1 MANKT
6 QKPKK
11 DNFNPSRNT
20 GQDQFDKIIDK
31 NFSPGDER
39 MMEERARQDGDE
51 DLEALEQDAAQ
62 DQSADDETI
71 DQKENRGNG
80 AWKNNT
86 TPQQESRVGLSVNFT
101 KKKAIAGGIS
111 GLIGV
116 VIALFVTLGPSAALI
131 HLKEV
136 LLDKF
141 DSRANS
147 LIDKRSSRVMVSKM
161 SKDMTKGCTIKVKCR
176 FKGMSKKEIDKFERR
191 NPGTKIETESC
202 RTIGPVSKCKVKS
215 ITYIDEDGKKKT
227 VSARE
232 FKNTL
237 KNSPNLRNNVRTF
250 NKSKVAH
257 WRDSATKKLYTKL
270 KVFIGKTKG
279 ISKDSILDDPKSR
292 GEETRERVRSTV
304 SGESFDISTRSPLRE
319 DGTEDQLSKRVGEE
333 LAEELGEEAEEMAE
347 ASADGKIRVPKFG
360 NIYTLALEGVCMV
373 RSLVSYAAT
382 AAKLKNATVLIRY
395 AVMFF
400 RMADQTKTGDSKNT
414 SATRAMGLLA
424 GILQKP
430 NPNNDN
436 KTAFD
441 SSGYQYAAYGYVPKN
456 NSEYKKFILGGG
468 AAGTAGSVAKNKFAK
483 AGCSVVNFVGD
494 LILAIPVVGDAL
506 GAAGG
511 VLAKPFMP
519 LLEAAVSSLTAAL
532 SGTLIT
538 GDEYGDEAGNAI
550 VAGTGALSSMV
561 NRAHGFF
568 PLSKLQAI
576 GYQEDVIK
584 TQNLAAADSGVTY
597 QLDPSNINSF
607 ANRFASAVAPSMNG
621 ISLQN
626 IPQKTFG
633 FIQTATSSMSLNAYA
648 KSADYVE
655 GEYDTCPDD
664 DYDQLDIAA
673 DMFCNPQYG
682 LDPSKVGDASSSASS
697 QYDPEQIV
705 AYMCGRSIDDELPC
719 NRFIDNDGSAIVD
732 SEYDKWIEKC
742 TETDQP
748 VSSDEEGWP
757 EGLDKKACLD
767 PAKTSDPVK
776 YDMFRLYYFDETL
789 EDQFGNESNE
799 DESADGGGINSAPE
813 TVDLATLYEP
823 STDIQCAGGSKNLG
837 VETGYHS
844 GKKLRIRLCAINDI
858 PETGE
863 TSEIPGANGKLVVN
877 SRMSAIYVK
886 LAKDAKAD
894 GIAVSAAEG
903 FRTMSR
909 QEYFWNLYQS
919 GGGNLAAR
927 PGYSNHQSGVA
938 VDWAP
943 SVYNWLSS
951 GKAQNYGIK
960 KCTCGEAWHYSP
972 DGG

>member
-1 MANKT
+1 MANRT

-20 GQDQFDKIIDK
+20 GQDRFDKIIDK

-39 MMEERARQDGDE
+39 MMEERARQGSDE
-51 DLEALEQDAAQ
+51 DLEGLEQDAAENQ
-62 DQSADDETI
+62 AADDETI
-71 DQKENRGNG
+71 EQKENRGNG

-86 TPQQESRVGLSVNFT
+86 TPQQESRAGLSVNFT

-111 GLIGV
+111 GLVGV
-116 VIALFVTLGPSAALI
+116 AIALFVTLGPSAALI

-147 LIDKRSSRVMVSKM
+147 LIDKRSSRVLASKM

-176 FKGMSKKEIDKFERR
+176 FKGMSKKEIAKFERR

-232 FKNTL
+232 FKSTL
-237 KNSPNLRNNVRTF
+237 RKSPNLRNNVRTF
-250 NKSKVAH
+250 NKSKVAY

-270 KVFIGKTKG
+270 KVYIGKTKG
-279 ISKDSILDDPKSR
+279 ISKDSVLDDPNSR
-292 GEETRERVRSTV
+292 GQETRERVRSTV
-304 SGESFDISTRSPLRE
+304 SGESFDISTRPLTG
-319 DGTEDQLSKRVGEE
+319 DGAEDQLSKRLSED
-333 LAEELGEEAEEMAE
+333 LAEELAEEAEEMAE
-347 ASADGKIRVPKFG
+347 ASADGKVRIPKFG
-360 NIYTLALEGVCMV
+360 NIYTAALEGICMV

-400 RMADQTKTGDSKNT
+400 RMADQTKTGDSQNT

-430 NPNNDN
+430 NPNNSN

-441 SSGYQYAAYGYVPKN
+441 SAGYQYAAYGYVPKN
-456 NSEYKKFILGGG
+456 NKEYKKFVLGGG
-468 AAGTAGSVAKNKFAK
+468 SAGTAGAIAKNKFAK

-550 VAGTGALSSMV
+550 VAGAGALSSMV

-584 TQNLAAADSGVTY
+584 TQNLAAADSGVMY
-597 QLDPSNINSF
+597 QLDPSNISSF
-607 ANRFASAVAPSMNG
+607 ANRFASAVAPSING
-621 ISLQN
+621 ISVQN

-664 DYDQLDIAA
+664 DYDELNIAA

-682 LDPSKVGDASSSASS
+682 LDPSKVGDASSSAGS

-705 AYMCGRSIDDELPC
+705 AYMCGQSTDDELPC
-719 NRFIDNDGSAIVD
+719 YRFIDSEGTAIAD
-732 SEYDKWIEKC
+732 SEYAKWIEKC

-748 VSSDEEGWP
+748 VSSDDEGWP
-757 EGLDKKACLD
+757 EGLDKKACQD
-767 PAKTSDPVK
+767 PAKTSDPLK

-789 EDQFGNESNE
+789 EDQFSNDADPGEAE
-799 DESADGGGINSAPE
+799 DAPEEVDDGTTTEPTVYKMYNQISSNSAKK
-813 TVDLATLYEP
+813 Y
-823 STDIQCAGGSKNLG
+823 GSIAIKNSVSYLIG
-837 VETGYHS
+837 V
-844 GKKLRIRLCAINDI
+844 
-858 PETGE
+858 
-863 TSEIPGANGKLVVN
+863 
-877 SRMSAIYVK
+877 
-886 LAKDAKAD
+886 
-894 GIAVSAAEG
+894 
-903 FRTMSR
+903 
-909 QEYFWNLYQS
+909 
-919 GGGNLAAR
+919 
-927 PGYSNHQSGVA
+927 
-938 VDWAP
+938 
-943 SVYNWLSS
+943 
-951 GKAQNYGIK
+951 
-960 KCTCGEAWHYSP
+960 
-972 DGG
+972 